1 MSPRTDR
8 RPTSTHATGD
18 ASMIVE
24 AEPGADLPNIPLL
37 EAELANPSTE
47 AKPTWRGWIHAAT
60 APLAVAAG
68 VVLIVLAEGVGGKVG
83 AAVFTG
89 SAILLFG
96 ISAVYHR
103 FNWNPK
109 VKAVF
114 RRLDHANI
122 FLLIAGTY
130 TPMALTALPA
140 REGII
145 LLSITS
151 GGAILGILFRVFWLR
166 APRWSYVPLY
176 LALGWA
182 AVIFAGPLIA
192 HNWVA
197 MLLVL
202 IGGLAYS
209 AGALFY
215 GFKRPNPIPGVFGF
229 HELFHTCTVI
239 AYLCHWTAVL
249 LMVTNPIVW

>member
-1 MSPRTDR
+1 
-8 RPTSTHATGD
+8 
-18 ASMIVE
+18 MIVE

-37 EAELANPSTE
+37 DDALTHPEVEK
-47 AKPTWRGWIHAAT
+47 KPTWRGWIHAGT

-68 VVLIVLAEGVGGKVG
+68 IVLIVLAQGVGGKVG
-83 AAVFTG
+83 AAVFMG
-89 SAILLFG
+89 SSILLFG

-103 FNWNPK
+103 FNWSPK

-114 RRLDHANI
+114 RRIDHANI

-145 LLSITS
+145 LLSLTG
-151 GGAILGILFRVFWLR
+151 GGAILGILFRVLWLR

-176 LALGWA
+176 LLLGWA
-182 AVIFAGPLIA
+182 AVLFAGPLIA

-202 IGGLAYS
+202 IGGLAYT

-215 GFKRPNPIPGVFGF
+215 GFKKPNPIPGVFGF

-239 AYLCHWTAVL
+239 AFMCHWTAVL
-249 LMVTNPIVW
+249 LMVLDPVVW